1 MMDATRALLDELMGK
16 DRNVH
21 PAEKTNRIIHFTDP
35 DICKFYICGFC
46 PHELFTNTKSDLG
59 PCKQVHDDACKE
71 DFQRSSKKHTFPYE
85 REFISFLE
93 KMVDDL
99 DRKIRKGHE
108 RVDNQDEKLETPLS
122 GEIAEK
128 VSALSNRIQALL
140 KQIEDLGEEGRV
152 DESQQ
157 LMKVVDQLK
166 TEKETIVS
174 VQTTPIVLSSQEKRM
189 KICEICGAF
198 LVIGDTEKRVSS
210 HLEGKQHVGFA
221 LIRKTLD
228 DYKRHTSEERRD
240 RDTRDYDRRYR
251 GPGPERDH
259 RDRGMR
265 GPHPYSRDRDRE
277 DRERLPPYSRDRR
290 DDRFRDDRDKY
301 RDKRDKSRS
310 PSPSRDRRRSR
321 SPIDDRKRRD
331 QH

>member
-1 MMDATRALLDELMGK
+1 MVDATRALLDELMGK
-16 DRNVH
+16 DRNIH
-21 PAEKTNRIIHFTDP
+21 PTEKTNRIIHFTDP

-71 DFQRSSKKHTFPYE
+71 DFQRSSKKHTFPFE
-85 REFISFLE
+85 RDFIAFLE

-128 VSALSNRIQALL
+128 VTALSNRIQALL

-166 TEKETIVS
+166 AEKETIVS
-174 VQTTPIVLSSQEKRM
+174 VQTTPVISSQEKRM

-221 LIRKTLD
+221 LIRKNF
-228 DYKRHTSEERRD
+228 
-240 RDTRDYDRRYR
+240 
-251 GPGPERDH
+251 G
-259 RDRGMR
+259 
-265 GPHPYSRDRDRE
+265 
-277 DRERLPPYSRDRR
+277 
-290 DDRFRDDRDKY
+290 
-301 RDKRDKSRS
+301 
-310 PSPSRDRRRSR
+310 
-321 SPIDDRKRRD
+321 
-331 QH
+331 